1 MQPISKLQSENRMLS
16 LNSFTFYSLRKDGF
30 LSYLW
35 SNLPWLFN
43 ICTPNSNV
51 LFAGP
56 GMQDTLDLQAF
67 AIPTHSPVHSSE
79 ITAITPGFPD
89 LTHLPSWGIQIILC
103 LAYRSTYNPARWLSI
118 ELCLLR
124 CLWAL
129 RSGTEAINWQ
139 YATTQQQC
147 QGYRGYSINA
157 RGRPCASTFPC
168 PGRLPWP
175 APPPSRSTRLI
186 HVNTVYQ
193 FALQKLFR
201 NIKCALLGLSEFC
214 KTI

>member
-1 MQPISKLQSENRMLS
+1 MYYLQVLECR
-16 LNSFTFYSLRKDGF
+16 
-30 LSYLW
+30 
-35 SNLPWLFN
+35 
-43 ICTPNSNV
+43 TP
-51 LFAGP
+51 
-56 GMQDTLDLQAF
+56 
-67 AIPTHSPVHSSE
+67 
-79 ITAITPGFPD
+79 
-89 LTHLPSWGIQIILC
+89 LPSKPLPSPLILQFTAQKSQPSPQASLTWPTC
-103 LAYRSTYNPARWLSI
+103 QGEASRSSCAWLYRSTYNPARWLSI

-147 QGYRGYSINA
+147 QGYSGYSINA

-186 HVNTVYQ
+186 HVNTVSQ

>member
-1 MQPISKLQSENRMLS
+1 MAFQHLYPKLQCTICRSWNPGHPCPPS
-16 LNSFTFYSLRKDGF
+16 LCHPHSFSSSQLRNH
-30 LSYLW
+30 SHHPR
-35 SNLPWLFN
+35 LPWLD
-43 ICTPNSNV
+43 PPAKVASR
-51 LFAGP
+51 
-56 GMQDTLDLQAF
+56 
-67 AIPTHSPVHSSE
+67 SSC
-79 ITAITPGFPD
+79 AW
-89 LTHLPSWGIQIILC
+89 L
-103 LAYRSTYNPARWLSI
+103 YRSTYNPARWLSI

-175 APPPSRSTRLI
+175 APPPSRSTRLT